1 MHFGAFLMG
10 FELLDKRP
18 SVLQKSIK
26 WWRAAFLMTA
36 CATPFSRRYSQ
47 FGTCVR
53 FLTNYMFLAL
63 FSSETAF
70 TVIGP
75 YGTA

>member
-53 FLTNYMFLAL
+53 FLTN
-63 FSSETAF
+63 
-70 TVIGP
+70 
-75 YGTA
+75 